1 LQQEKVKKNGY
12 FTYHDQIK
20 HLTQT
25 GVALSGEKN
34 IVKKFSL
41 MLFIFLLLWGCAVGQ
56 GQVSAKDDLITQ
68 KLEIGKTT
76 KEDTLKILGEPGQIV
91 KMKSNLEIWIYNYTQ
106 ISGLRNPFIK
116 HGMENNTLY
125 VGFRGDFV
133 EKTYRCVS
141 ESGL

>member
-1 LQQEKVKKNGY
+1 MNINNYAKVI
-12 FTYHDQIK
+12 F
-20 HLTQT
+20 
-25 GVALSGEKN
+25 
-34 IVKKFSL
+34 L
-41 MLFIFLLLWGCAVGQ
+41 MLFLATLLLGCAVGQ

-91 KMKSNLEIWIYNYTQ
+91 KMESNLEIWIYNYTQ
-106 ISGLRNPFIK
+106 ISGLRNPFVK
-116 HGMENNTLY
+116 HEMENNTLY

>member
-1 LQQEKVKKNGY
+1 MIMNINNYAKVI
-12 FTYHDQIK
+12 F
-20 HLTQT
+20 
-25 GVALSGEKN
+25 
-34 IVKKFSL
+34 L
-41 MLFIFLLLWGCAVGQ
+41 MLFLATLLCGCAVGQ

-91 KMKSNLEIWIYNYTQ
+91 KMESNLEIWIYNYTQ
-106 ISGLRNPFIK
+106 IFGLHNPLVQ

-125 VGFRGDFV
+125 VGFRGNLV

>member
-1 LQQEKVKKNGY
+1 MNRRDYIEVL
-12 FTYHDQIK
+12 
-20 HLTQT
+20 
-25 GVALSGEKN
+25 
-34 IVKKFSL
+34 SL
-41 MLFIFLLLWGCAVGQ
+41 MLFLILMLWGCAVGQ

-91 KMKSNLEIWIYNYTQ
+91 KMESNLEIWIYNYTE
-106 ISGLRNPFIK
+106 IFGLRNPFVQQE
-116 HGMENNTLY
+116 MENNTLY
-125 VGFRGDFV
+125 VGFRGNLV

>member
-1 LQQEKVKKNGY
+1 MSRNKYIKVL
-12 FTYHDQIK
+12 FPF
-20 HLTQT
+20 LF
-25 GVALSGEKN
+25 
-34 IVKKFSL
+34 FSL
-41 MLFIFLLLWGCAVGQ
+41 MFWGCAVGQ

-91 KMKSNLEIWIYNYTQ
+91 KMESNLEIWIYNYTQ
-106 ISGLRNPFIK
+106 ISGLHNPLVK

-125 VGFRGDFV
+125 VGFRGDLV

>member
-1 LQQEKVKKNGY
+1 MIMNMNKYAKVIY
-12 FTYHDQIK
+12 LVLF
-20 HLTQT
+20 L
-25 GVALSGEKN
+25 
-34 IVKKFSL
+34 SL
-41 MLFIFLLLWGCAVGQ
+41 MLWGCAVGQ
-56 GQVSAKDDLITQ
+56 GQVSAKDSLIAD

-91 KMKSNLEIWIYNYTQ
+91 KMENNLEIWIYNYTQ
-106 ISGLRNPFIK
+106 ISGLRNPFVK

-125 VGFRGDFV
+125 VGFRGDLV